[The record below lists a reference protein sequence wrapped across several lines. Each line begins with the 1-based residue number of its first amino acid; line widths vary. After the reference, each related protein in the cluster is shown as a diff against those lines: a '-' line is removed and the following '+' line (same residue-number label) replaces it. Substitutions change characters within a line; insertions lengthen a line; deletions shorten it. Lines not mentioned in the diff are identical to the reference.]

1 MVFVPTGSVE
11 VVHVAVLLTPVELG
25 ARATEG
31 LQSTVL
37 PFMKT
42 TVPVGGTY
50 NPTGDAV
57 VPSGALAPSSVA
69 VSVTACPDGAGLS
82 ELVTVAVGV
91 SGVTVIVTGAEFDGP
106 LVVSSGNGTY
116 DDVNTLTP
124 TCVPVPTFGGHELL
138 LKAGRV
144 HRVGSWTP
152 LYT

>member
-1 MVFVPTGSVE
+1 MESAPTGSVE

-31 LQSTVL
+31 PQISVL

-42 TVPVGGTY
+42 TEPLGGTY

-69 VSVTACPDGAGLS
+69 VSVTDWPDGAGLS

-91 SGVTVIVTGAEFDGP
+91 SGVTVIVTGAEVEGP
-106 LVVSSGNGTY
+106 
-116 DDVNTLTP
+116 
-124 TCVPVPTFGGHELL
+124 
-138 LKAGRV
+138 
-144 HRVGSWTP
+144 
-152 LYT
+152 